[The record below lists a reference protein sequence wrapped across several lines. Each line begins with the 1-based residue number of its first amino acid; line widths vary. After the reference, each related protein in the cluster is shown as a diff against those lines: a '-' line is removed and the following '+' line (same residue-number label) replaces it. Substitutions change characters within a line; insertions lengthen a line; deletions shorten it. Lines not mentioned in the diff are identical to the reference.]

1 MEFKYLIFLA
11 AISVFLFSSIFDFKY
26 LKIPNWNIIL
36 LFILGIIYQFSLDK
50 ELIDIFVYLI
60 CILIS
65 IIFGFFLFVF
75 GIWGGG
81 DAKLI
86 SVSIFFL
93 DIMTIPYFITGSF
106 ICGLL
111 WGFVFFLC
119 RNKEIKRLK
128 ISEFLKTRIPF
139 APGILSSLVFVNF
152 IFS

>member
-1 MEFKYLIFLA
+1 MEFRYLIFTA
-11 AISVFLFSSIFDFKY
+11 AISVLLFSSIFDFKY

>member
-11 AISVFLFSSIFDFKY
+11 AISVLLFSSIFDFKY

-50 ELIDIFVYLI
+50 ELIDVFVYLI

-65 IIFGFFLFVF
+65 IIFGFFLFIF

-93 DIMTIPYFITGSF
+93 DIMNIPYFITGSF

-119 RNKEIKRLK
+119 RNKEIKHLK

>member
-11 AISVFLFSSIFDFKY
+11 AIFVLLFSSIFDFKY

-139 APGILSSLVFVNF
+139 APGILSSLVFVNV

>member
-1 MEFKYLIFLA
+1 MEFRYLIFTA
-11 AISVFLFSSIFDFKY
+11 AISVLLFSSIFDFKY

-36 LFILGIIYQFSLDK
+36 LFMLGIIYQFSLDK
-50 ELIDIFVYLI
+50 ELMDIFVYLI

-65 IIFGFFLFVF
+65 IIFGFFLFIF

-119 RNKEIKRLK
+119 RNKEIKHLK

>member
-1 MEFKYLIFLA
+1 MEFRYLIFTA
-11 AISVFLFSSIFDFKY
+11 AISVLLFSSIFDFKY

-65 IIFGFFLFVF
+65 IIFGFFLFIF

-93 DIMTIPYFITGSF
+93 DIMNIPYFITGSF

-119 RNKEIKRLK
+119 RNKEIKHLK

>member
-11 AISVFLFSSIFDFKY
+11 AISVLLFSSIFDFKY

-36 LFILGIIYQFSLDK
+36 LFMLGIIYQFSLDK
-50 ELIDIFVYLI
+50 ELMDIFVYLI

-65 IIFGFFLFVF
+65 IIFGFFLFIF

-93 DIMTIPYFITGSF
+93 DIMNIPYFITGSF

-119 RNKEIKRLK
+119 RNKEIKHLK

>member
-11 AISVFLFSSIFDFKY
+11 AISVLLFSSIFDFKY

-50 ELIDIFVYLI
+50 ELMDICVYLI

-65 IIFGFFLFVF
+65 IIFGFFLFIF

-93 DIMTIPYFITGSF
+93 DIMNIPYFITGSF

-111 WGFVFFLC
+111 WGLVFFLC
-119 RNKEIKRLK
+119 RNKEIKHLK

>member
-1 MEFKYLIFLA
+1 MEFRYLIFTA
-11 AISVFLFSSIFDFKY
+11 AISVLLFSSIFDFKY

-139 APGILSSLVFVNF
+139 APGILSSLVFVNV

>member
-11 AISVFLFSSIFDFKY
+11 AIFVLLFSSIFDFKY
-26 LKIPNWNIIL
+26 LKIPNWNIML

-50 ELIDIFVYLI
+50 ELIDVFVYLI

-65 IIFGFFLFVF
+65 IIFGFFLFIF

-93 DIMTIPYFITGSF
+93 DIMNIPYFITGSF

-119 RNKEIKRLK
+119 RNKEIKHLK

>member
-11 AISVFLFSSIFDFKY
+11 AISVLLFSSIFDFKY

-139 APGILSSLVFVNF
+139 APGILSSLVFVNV

>member
-139 APGILSSLVFVNF
+139 APGILSSLVFVNV

>member
-11 AISVFLFSSIFDFKY
+11 AISVLLFSSIFDFKY

-65 IIFGFFLFVF
+65 IIFGFFLFIF

-93 DIMTIPYFITGSF
+93 DIMNIPYFITGSF

-139 APGILSSLVFVNF
+139 APGILSSLVFVNV

>member
-1 MEFKYLIFLA
+1 MEFRYLIFTA
-11 AISVFLFSSIFDFKY
+11 AISVLLFSSIFDFKY

-93 DIMTIPYFITGSF
+93 DIMNIPYFITGSF

-139 APGILSSLVFVNF
+139 APGILSSLVFVNV

>member
-1 MEFKYLIFLA
+1 MEFRYLIFTA
-11 AISVFLFSSIFDFKY
+11 AISVLLFSSIFDFKY

-65 IIFGFFLFVF
+65 IIFGFFLFIF

-139 APGILSSLVFVNF
+139 APGILSSLVFVNV